1 MKIWKK
7 KFKEALFPIN
17 EEFSKYPYAIQKHLG
32 REDLRPNDNEIDL
45 AYKIKYDNF
54 PKSLFKYRSFDD
66 KGYYLDNINNN
77 KLWLSKAVDFN
88 DPFDARVF
96 TQTDRFFEEHKQ
108 ILEKMK
114 NDSNINP
121 KDVDDY
127 EGIINVME
135 ENRPLM
141 KLKNEINAHI
151 HRIGC
156 LSEVKDSIL
165 MWSHYSSNHSGF
177 CIEYATDELKLMDE
191 NATSLYPVF
200 YLNIK
205 KDQREDILNG
215 IKLYKLFAVLRK
227 SKEWKYEKE
236 WRFVVSINDEIDH
249 LIMPRIKAI
258 YIGCNV
264 TEKNKEI
271 ILKLSLIKKF
281 DTFQAVKKSGE
292 TKLIFEKIN

>member
-7 KFKEALFPIN
+7 KFKEVLFPIN
-17 EEFSKYPYAIQKHLG
+17 EEFSKYPYAIQKYLG
-32 REDLRPNDNEIDL
+32 RENLRPNDNEIDL

-54 PKSLFKYRSFDD
+54 PKSLFKYRSFDE

-77 KLWLSKAVDFN
+77 KLWLSKAADFN
-88 DPFDARVF
+88 DPYDAAVF
-96 TQTDRFFEEHKQ
+96 TQTDRFFEERKL
-108 ILEKMK
+108 ILKKMK
-114 NDSNINP
+114 SDPTANLE
-121 KDVDDY
+121 DVNAY
-127 EGIINVME
+127 ESIISVME
-135 ENRPLM
+135 EHRPVL
-141 KLKNEINAHI
+141 KLKNDLNAHI
-151 HRIGC
+151 HRVGC

-165 MWSHYSSNHSGF
+165 MWSHYSSNHTGF
-177 CIEYATDELKLMDE
+177 CIEYAIDELKLMDE

-200 YLNIK
+200 YQKIK

-236 WRFVVSINDEIDH
+236 WRFVVSIYDEIDH

-258 YIGCNV
+258 YLGCNV
-264 TEKNKEI
+264 TEKNKEE

-292 TKLIFEKIN
+292 TKLTFEKTN